1 MTCTIR
7 ELQTVVTEKQRL
19 EKRLK
24 ASESNAKMLN
34 LRAIALEGQLA
45 DRETELRRVEMEYQS
60 QM

>member
-1 MTCTIR
+1 M
-7 ELQTVVTEKQRL
+7 TEKQRL

-24 ASESNAKMLN
+24 TGESNAKMLS
-34 LRAIALEGQLA
+34 LRAIALESQLA